1 MTPSYIPHILVRYQ
15 GPEGQI
21 GYGLI
26 IRVFLRTIRDWRRR
40 PILREPDSHTSPPIT
55 VIMSSRIAQ
64 EAHTGFAASSAYDTY
79 RPSYP
84 AEAVSQLLSAL
95 KVAGVA
101 GATIADLAAG
111 TGKFTELLAVRPEH
125 YKIIAIEPHDGM
137 REQLEKKK
145 LRGVIVLNGTAEN
158 MSEIADG
165 SLDALVVAQV
175 SLPLHTH
182 LLLA

>member
-1 MTPSYIPHILVRYQ
+1 
-15 GPEGQI
+15 
-21 GYGLI
+21 
-26 IRVFLRTIRDWRRR
+26 
-40 PILREPDSHTSPPIT
+40 
-55 VIMSSRIAQ
+55 MSSRIAQ

-84 AEAVSQLLSAL
+84 TEAVFQLLSAL

-111 TGKFTELLAVRPEH
+111 TGKFTELLAARPEQ
-125 YKIIAIEPHDGM
+125 YKIIAVEPHDGM

-145 LRGVIVLNGTAEN
+145 LQGLIVLNGTADD

-175 SLPLHTH
+175 SLPLHT
-182 LLLA
+182 LVAGLRSE

>member
-1 MTPSYIPHILVRYQ
+1 
-15 GPEGQI
+15 
-21 GYGLI
+21 
-26 IRVFLRTIRDWRRR
+26 
-40 PILREPDSHTSPPIT
+40 
-55 VIMSSRIAQ
+55 MSSRIAQ

-111 TGKFTELLAVRPEH
+111 TGKFTELLAARPEQ

-145 LRGVIVLNGTAEN
+145 LQGLIVLNGTAEN

-175 SLPLHTH
+175 SLPLHTPLCWPKIWIGIPLVRPISSITYSSAH
-182 LLLA
+182 HPDSALTMGGR